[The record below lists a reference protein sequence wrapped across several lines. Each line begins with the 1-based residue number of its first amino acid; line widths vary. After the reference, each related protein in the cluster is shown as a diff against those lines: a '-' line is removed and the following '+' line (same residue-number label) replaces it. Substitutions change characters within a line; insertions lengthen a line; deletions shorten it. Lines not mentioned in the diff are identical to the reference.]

1 MLDILRD
8 ADFKWI
14 FSMQFNPS
22 KTHECTTKKDNTK
35 RSKQSL
41 IIKEYG
47 DYYRGF
53 YAPFQVA
60 QVVADQ
66 KTYYVATDAPMEK
79 AKNLYVVL
87 FDFDKVWEKWSDMRN
102 TETREMLV
110 VNFDCFSMIPLHD
123 SAVVYPFDLFLEC
136 ADKADPE
143 KADEEYRKI
152 VQKAIDWRK
161 GNIESNYAGG
171 SPV

>member
-1 MLDILRD
+1 
-8 ADFKWI
+8 
-14 FSMQFNPS
+14 MQFNPS
-22 KTHECTTKKDNTK
+22 KTYECTTQKDNTK
-35 RSKQSL
+35 RSKQSR

-60 QVVADQ
+60 ADQ

-79 AKNLYVVL
+79 ANNLYVVL
-87 FDFDKVWEKWSDMRN
+87 FDFDKVWEKWSDMKS

-110 VNFDCFSMIPLHD
+110 VNFDFLSMIPLHD
-123 SAVVYPFDLFLEC
+123 SAVVYPFDLFLKC
-136 ADKADPE
+136 ADKADP
-143 KADEEYRKI
+143 KNPNREYRKI
-152 VQKAIDWRK
+152 VQKAIAWRK
-161 GNIESNYAGG
+161 GNIESNYAGE